1 MIGYGWNGAGGMGR
15 ARRHHGFSKQW
26 ERFMRT
32 HTPERRG
39 LGTRRLGAVQIVF
52 FVVAAAGPLYAIA
65 GGVSAT
71 YAVTG
76 SIGVPLS
83 FVVLAPVLALFAA
96 GYAAMSRYITNAGAF
111 YPYVAH
117 GIGKSAGTGV
127 AYVTVVAYSSVQFG
141 IYGIFGL
148 SVSRWLD
155 ALFGVHVPWWLIALL
170 TVLVV
175 GAAGVLRIDLNAK
188 VLGVALALEVAVLV
202 VVNIGMFA
210 HPAGGHVSLTPLSP
224 SSLFTTGVGAVFAFS
239 IAVFLGFEGAAT
251 YGEECREPSRT
262 VGRAT
267 YIAIG
272 LTAVLYVVSSLGMA
286 VATGPD
292 HIVERAAAEGPGLLF
307 GLAAE
312 HVGPAFSDVAY
323 ALFLTS
329 QCAAMVSFHNAVGRY
344 FFALGRDGLLPVGF
358 SRTSKRTG
366 APIGGSLVQT
376 TIAFV
381 VVAVFALTGRDPFTD
396 LFTWSGV
403 TASTGVTIIMIAVS
417 LSVIG
422 FFRRYPAQEN
432 RWRRL
437 FAPLLAALALTA
449 ILVLIMVNLD
459 VLVGPSG
466 AIPQLRWGMPGALA
480 LAGLAGFLRAE
491 ALRTRRPAVYAG
503 IGGPVQG
510 IDELVS
516 R

>member
-1 MIGYGWNGAGGMGR
+1 MG
-15 ARRHHGFSKQW
+15 
-26 ERFMRT
+26 T
-32 HTPERRG
+32 DTPGRRG
-39 LGTRRLGAVQIVF
+39 LGSRRLGAAQIVF

-65 GGVSAT
+65 GGGSAT

-83 FVVLAPVLALFAA
+83 FVLLAPVLALFAV

-117 GIGKSAGTGV
+117 GIGRSAGTAV
-127 AYVTVVAYSSVQFG
+127 AYVTVLAYSSIQVGVFG
-141 IYGIFGL
+141 LFGL
-148 SVSRWLD
+148 SVSTWL
-155 ALFGVHVPWWLIALL
+155 AAVFGLSVPWWPVALL
-170 TVLVV
+170 MVLVV
-175 GAAGVLRIDLNAK
+175 GAGGVLRIDLNAK
-188 VLGVALALEVAVLV
+188 VLGVALGLEVAVLV
-202 VVNIGMFA
+202 VLDVVLFGN
-210 HPAGGHVSLTPLSP
+210 PAGGAVSLTPLSP
-224 SSLFTTGVGAVFAFS
+224 SNLFTAGVGAVFAFS

-251 YGEECREPSRT
+251 YGEESRDPRRT

-272 LTAVLYVVSSLGMA
+272 LTAVLYIASSLAMA

-307 GLAAE
+307 GLGAQHLGTVFA
-312 HVGPAFSDVAY
+312 DTAY
-323 ALFLTS
+323 VLFMTS
-329 QCAAMVSFHNAVGRY
+329 QCAALLSFHNAVARY
-344 FFALGRDGLLPVGF
+344 FFALGREGLLPEGF

-376 TIAFV
+376 TIAVV
-381 VVAVFALTGRDPFTD
+381 VVAVFALAGRDPFTD
-396 LFTWSGV
+396 LFTWTGV

-422 FFRRYPAQEN
+422 FFRRFPGRETW
-432 RWRRL
+432 WRRVG
-437 FAPLLAALALTA
+437 APALAAVTLSA
-449 ILVLIMVNLD
+449 ILVLIIANFD
-459 VLVGPSG
+459 VLLGPAGS
-466 AIPQLRWGMPGALA
+466 IPWLRWGLPGLLV

-491 ALRTRRPAVYAG
+491 ALRTRRPDVYAG
-503 IGGPVQG
+503 IGGPLRD
-510 IDELVS
+510 DEDLVTA

>member
-1 MIGYGWNGAGGMGR
+1 MG
-15 ARRHHGFSKQW
+15 
-26 ERFMRT
+26 T
-32 HTPERRG
+32 HTPGRSA
-39 LGTRRLGAVQIVF
+39 LGTRRLGAAQIVF
-52 FVVAAAGPLYAIA
+52 FLVAAAGPLYAIA

-71 YAVTG
+71 YAVTS

-83 FVVLAPVLALFAA
+83 FVLLAPVLALFAV

-117 GIGKSAGTGV
+117 GIGRSAGTAV
-127 AYVTVVAYSSVQFG
+127 SYVTVVAYSSIQLG

-148 SVSRWLD
+148 SVSTWLGT
-155 ALFGVHVPWWLIALL
+155 LFGVTVPWWLIALL

-175 GAAGVLRIDLNAK
+175 GVGGVLRIDLDAK

-202 VVNIGMFA
+202 VVNTGMFT
-210 HPAGGHVSLTPLSP
+210 HPAGGTVSLTPLEP
-224 SSLFTTGVGAVFAFS
+224 SSLFTAGVGAVFAFS

-251 YGEECREPSRT
+251 YGEETRDPART

-272 LTAVLYVVSSLGMA
+272 LTAVLYVVTSLGMA
-286 VATGPD
+286 VAAGPD
-292 HIVERAAAEGPGLLF
+292 HIVERAAADGPGLLF
-307 GLAAE
+307 GLAGE
-312 HVGPAFSDVAY
+312 HLGTAFSDVAY
-323 ALFLTS
+323 VLFLTS
-329 QCAAMVSFHNAVGRY
+329 QCAAMLSFHNAVARY
-344 FFALGRDGLLPVGF
+344 FFALGREGLLPERF

-366 APIGGSLVQT
+366 APIGGSLGQT

-381 VVAVFALTGRDPFTD
+381 VVAVFALAGRDPFTE
-396 LFTWSGV
+396 LFTWTEV
-403 TASTGVTIIMIAVS
+403 TASAGVTIIMIAVS

-422 FFRRYPAQEN
+422 FFRRLPGAET

-437 FAPLLAALALTA
+437 VAPALATVVLSV
-449 ILVLIMVNLD
+449 ILVLIVADFD
-459 VLVGPSG
+459 VLLGPAGS
-466 AIPQLRWGMPGALA
+466 IPLLRWGLPGLLV

-491 ALRTRRPAVYAG
+491 SLRARHPAVYAA
-503 IGGPVQG
+503 IGGPVRG
-510 IDELVS
+510 AEIPAV

>member
-1 MIGYGWNGAGGMGR
+1 MG
-15 ARRHHGFSKQW
+15 
-26 ERFMRT
+26 T
-32 HTPERRG
+32 HTPGRRG
-39 LGTRRLGAVQIVF
+39 LGSRRLGAAQIVF

-83 FVVLAPVLALFAA
+83 FVLLAPVLALFAV

-117 GIGKSAGTGV
+117 GIGRSAGTAV
-127 AYVTVVAYSSVQFG
+127 AYVTVLAYSSIQVGVFG
-141 IYGIFGL
+141 LFGL
-148 SVSRWLD
+148 SVSTWL
-155 ALFGVHVPWWLIALL
+155 AGVFGLSVPWWPVALL
-170 TVLVV
+170 MVLVV
-175 GAAGVLRIDLNAK
+175 GAGGVLRIDLNAK
-188 VLGVALALEVAVLV
+188 VLGVALGLEVAVLV
-202 VVNIGMFA
+202 VLDVVLFGN
-210 HPAGGHVSLTPLSP
+210 PAEGAVSLTPLSP
-224 SSLFTTGVGAVFAFS
+224 SNLFTAGVGAVFAFS

-251 YGEECREPSRT
+251 YGEESRDPRRT

-272 LTAVLYVVSSLGMA
+272 LTAVLYIASSLAMA

-292 HIVERAAAEGPGLLF
+292 HVVERAAAEGPGLLF
-307 GLAAE
+307 GLGAQHLGTVFA
-312 HVGPAFSDVAY
+312 DTAY
-323 ALFLTS
+323 VLFMTS
-329 QCAAMVSFHNAVGRY
+329 QCAALLSFHNAVARY
-344 FFALGRDGLLPVGF
+344 FFALGREGLLPEGF

-376 TIAFV
+376 TIAVV
-381 VVAVFALTGRDPFTD
+381 VVAVFALAGRNPFTD
-396 LFTWSGV
+396 LFTWTGV

-422 FFRRYPAQEN
+422 FFRRFPGRETW
-432 RWRRL
+432 WRRIG
-437 FAPLLAALALTA
+437 APALAAVTLTA
-449 ILVLIMVNLD
+449 ILVLIIANFG
-459 VLVGPSG
+459 VLLGPAG
-466 AIPQLRWGMPGALA
+466 AIPWLRWGLPGLLV

-491 ALRTRRPAVYAG
+491 ALRTRSPDVYAA
-503 IGGPVQG
+503 IGGPLRD
-510 IDELVS
+510 DEDLVAA

>member
-1 MIGYGWNGAGGMGR
+1 MG
-15 ARRHHGFSKQW
+15 
-26 ERFMRT
+26 T
-32 HTPERRG
+32 HTPGRRG
-39 LGTRRLGAVQIVF
+39 LGSRRLGAAQIVF

-83 FVVLAPVLALFAA
+83 FVLLAPVLALFAV

-117 GIGKSAGTGV
+117 GIGRSAGTAV
-127 AYVTVVAYSSVQFG
+127 AYLTVLAYSSIQAGVFG
-141 IYGIFGL
+141 LFGL
-148 SVSRWLD
+148 SVSTWLGTV
-155 ALFGVHVPWWLIALL
+155 FGLSVPWWPVALL
-170 TVLVV
+170 MVLVV
-175 GAAGVLRIDLNAK
+175 GAGGVLRIDLNAK
-188 VLGVALALEVAVLV
+188 VLGVALGLEVAVLV
-202 VVNIGMFA
+202 VVDVAMFG
-210 HPAGGHVSLTPLSP
+210 HPAGGAVSLAPLSP
-224 SSLFTTGVGAVFAFS
+224 SNLFTAGVGAVFAFS

-251 YGEECREPSRT
+251 YGEESRDPRRT

-272 LTAVLYVVSSLGMA
+272 LTAVLYIASSLALA

-292 HIVERAAAEGPGLLF
+292 HVVERAVAEGPGLLF
-307 GLAAE
+307 GLGAQ
-312 HVGPAFSDVAY
+312 HVGTVFADTAY
-323 ALFLTS
+323 VLFMTS
-329 QCAAMVSFHNAVGRY
+329 QCAALLSFHNAVARY
-344 FFALGRDGLLPVGF
+344 FFALGREGLLPEGF

-376 TIAFV
+376 TIAVV
-381 VVAVFALTGRDPFTD
+381 VVAVFALAGRDPFTD
-396 LFTWSGV
+396 LFTWTGV

-422 FFRRYPAQEN
+422 FFRRFPGRETW
-432 RWRRL
+432 WRRTG
-437 FAPLLAALALTA
+437 APTLAAVTLTA
-449 ILVLIMVNLD
+449 VLVLIIANFD
-459 VLVGPSG
+459 VLLGPAG
-466 AIPQLRWGMPGALA
+466 AIPWLRWGLPGLLV

-491 ALRTRRPAVYAG
+491 ALRTRRPDVYAG
-503 IGGPVQG
+503 IGGPLREDGDV
-510 IDELVS
+510 VAA